1 MASLL
6 HWFLRETDFIT
17 MIKKSDVYFIF
28 IHLVIKESILRGAI
42 LWFGSKF
49 GKKLVRMNFTLL
61 LEIFFCLCSKV
72 S

>member
-28 IHLVIKESILRGAI
+28 IHLVIEESIGRGAI

-49 GKKLVRMNFTLL
+49 GKNW
-61 LEIFFCLCSKV
+61 LE
-72 S
+72 